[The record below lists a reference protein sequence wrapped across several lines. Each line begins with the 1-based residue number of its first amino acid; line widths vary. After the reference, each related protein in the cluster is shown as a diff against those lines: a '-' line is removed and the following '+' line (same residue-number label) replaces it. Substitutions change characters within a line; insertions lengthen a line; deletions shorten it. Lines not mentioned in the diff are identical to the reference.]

1 MRSMIAEAKDIQF
14 DASELRVAN
23 GVPEL
28 NVKGLIFHSAIIAE
42 NIKVV
47 AEGDTR
53 RILIEMAVTHPGKS
67 GRFEVAIPLTPGV
80 GRVVFGQ
87 AGKELWSREQAHI
100 RRRSAGAHL

>member
-14 DASELRVAN
+14 DASKLSAAN

-28 NVKGLIFHSAIIAE
+28 NVRGLIFHSAIVAE

-53 RILIEMAVTHPGKS
+53 RILVEMAVTHPGKS
-67 GRFEVAIPLTPGV
+67 GRFEVAIPLTPDIE
-80 GRVVFGQ
+80 RVVFGQ
-87 AGKELWSREQAHI
+87 AGKELWSRTHAHT